1 MAVNSAVSSD
11 QGNFSSQGTITS
23 NYANIVVSGSYFN
36 LLTQNS
42 ANITL
47 NAVMNMQGRTLAN
60 VNVLTRLAYD
70 RIVYLVA
77 KDSVPF
83 DKAKKQA
90 EKEVLEALALTYDV
104 TPFENINLNSVGQ
117 AGANLVIATMTL
129 TLEDKPAD
137 AASNI
142 AAIAAD
148 IAADGVWDDT
158 RLKTKIADSL
168 FILDKY
174 SMINVMKGAIGNE
187 TIRLKDLGPINFWP
201 IQYGLGECTEKN
213 DGASTINA
221 NTLSRKNGATFLCK
235 DSSWREVSAAI
246 LYSNEVTTELGECN
260 SSTTGNYGKYKGDDV
275 ICKQNY
281 WQKMSEE
288 EKIDA
293 EVSQKE
299 GDCSESNNLA
309 IANIESSYYQ
319 CNASMWKKLDK
330 TPVDYS
336 KGRTMNKKLGRGIN
350 FGNSWDSEG
359 SNDCG
364 WSNCIQDGW
373 FKTAKDAGFNSI
385 RLPVRWENDAA
396 YDGTLNSSRLAG
408 VKADIDLALAQ
419 GLVVIVN
426 AHHHNK
432 LNDAAANYSTNPGAY
447 NTEKQKFLNMWKN
460 IATAMNSYG
469 DDKVVLEI
477 LNEPHGIQ
485 KAQVNDLMT
494 SAYQVI
500 RQNAPGKTIM
510 FESAG
515 YSKFAQIP
523 NLDLPADG
531 NIIVSG
537 HYYDPYTFTHQ
548 GHDYDYN
555 ANASFSEPTIEND
568 FKSYAESIAAAF
580 PDINGGCVPI
590 NMGEFGVAST
600 NGGSGISE
608 TKRAQWTEAVIQQAE
623 KYGFSWH
630 YWGFAGVGG
639 FRVRIGK
646 IRL

>member
-1 MAVNSAVSSD
+1 MEKSGHSVALGDFMSFFNKKNRFAILVAGFAFLFGCSDSSSPSNPLPEGSEDISSDSNDSPVSSSVYTIPGTIVGNSSASGALPFDVSTLPGVYTASANLNYNVSGIAEFGPFQKGATVSVYGLDSSSMKISPMAVNSAVSSD

-213 DGASTINA
+213 DG
-221 NTLSRKNGATFLCK
+221 
-235 DSSWREVSAAI
+235 
-246 LYSNEVTTELGECN
+246 
-260 SSTTGNYGKYKGDDV
+260 
-275 ICKQNY
+275 
-281 WQKMSEE
+281 
-288 EKIDA
+288 
-293 EVSQKE
+293 
-299 GDCSESNNLA
+299 
-309 IANIESSYYQ
+309 
-319 CNASMWKKLDK
+319 
-330 TPVDYS
+330 
-336 KGRTMNKKLGRGIN
+336 
-350 FGNSWDSEG
+350 
-359 SNDCG
+359 
-364 WSNCIQDGW
+364 
-373 FKTAKDAGFNSI
+373 
-385 RLPVRWENDAA
+385 
-396 YDGTLNSSRLAG
+396 
-408 VKADIDLALAQ
+408 
-419 GLVVIVN
+419 
-426 AHHHNK
+426 
-432 LNDAAANYSTNPGAY
+432 
-447 NTEKQKFLNMWKN
+447 
-460 IATAMNSYG
+460 
-469 DDKVVLEI
+469 
-477 LNEPHGIQ
+477 
-485 KAQVNDLMT
+485 
-494 SAYQVI
+494 
-500 RQNAPGKTIM
+500 
-510 FESAG
+510 
-515 YSKFAQIP
+515 
-523 NLDLPADG
+523 
-531 NIIVSG
+531 
-537 HYYDPYTFTHQ
+537 
-548 GHDYDYN
+548 
-555 ANASFSEPTIEND
+555 
-568 FKSYAESIAAAF
+568 
-580 PDINGGCVPI
+580 
-590 NMGEFGVAST
+590 
-600 NGGSGISE
+600 GGSVILRQQEITVS
-608 TKRAQWTEAVIQQAE
+608 TKAMT
-623 KYGFSWH
+623 
-630 YWGFAGVGG
+630 
-639 FRVRIGK
+639 
-646 IRL
+646 